1 MPQLHLSRLRPR
13 SQPLLALAFCAGIFV
28 LLALS
33 NSSAYGQAATSPTT
47 PGEKTPLGPATRAA
61 GDGATS
67 STATEGGSSGG
78 LVRTI
83 VGLLIVI
90 AVIYGVTWVLK
101 QLKSREDGGAV
112 GAGLENR
119 ATLPLGPGRSVHLVR
134 AGNEYLLLGVAEGA
148 VQTLRS
154 YTEEEARLA
163 GFPIDEVEDLVPLK
177 DAPGAPTN
185 LVGRIRDLTVRR

>member
-1 MPQLHLSRLRPR
+1 MPQLHLSRLHLR
-13 SQPLLALAFCAGIFV
+13 SQQLLAAAFCVGVVV

-33 NSSAYGQAATSPTT
+33 GSAYGQAATSPTT
-47 PGEKTPLGPATRAA
+47 PGEKTPLGPATQAA
-61 GDGATS
+61 GEGATS
-67 STATEGGSSGG
+67 STATEGGGSGG

-90 AVIYGVTWVLK
+90 AVIYGVTWILK
-101 QLKSREDGGAV
+101 QLKSREVGGAI
-112 GAGLENR
+112 GDGLENR

-154 YTEEEARLA
+154 YTEGEARAA
-163 GFPIDEVEDLVPLK
+163 GFPVDEAEDLAPLK
-177 DAPGAPTN
+177 DAPGEPTTF
-185 LVGRIRDLTVRR
+185 VGRIRDLTVRR